1 MQQLHLILGDLRQ
14 KQQESGG
21 YQISYAIQK
30 HEHEL
35 QELKHKYFKVI
46 KWKSTIQ
53 VILLLIF

>member
-46 KWKSTIQ
+46 K
-53 VILLLIF
+53 